1 MFEIGDV
8 IIYSEHG
15 LCQIDDI
22 CEKTFSDVTKTYY
35 VLHPLS
41 AANLKISTP
50 VDNDSVVMLKTLDK
64 EQSEEVLQLFKEP
77 EIDWNDDTKQRNKEF
92 HGIIK
97 SGDRKEIAKMLNSLM
112 RKERELKSINKKM
125 HDQDSKLLTQ
135 VKNIL
140 FKDIALPLNTSFDAI
155 VKRVDKMIAESL

>member
-1 MFEIGDV
+1 MFDIGEV

-50 VDNDSVVMLKTLDK
+50 VDNDSVLMLKTLDQK
-64 EQSEEVLQLFKEP
+64 EAEELLQSFKEP
-77 EIDWNDDTKQRNKEF
+77 EFDWTEDTRQRNKLF
-92 HGIIK
+92 HEIIK
-97 SGDRKEIAKMLNSLM
+97 SGDRKEIAKMLNTLM
-112 RKERELKSINKKM
+112 RKEQVLKSNSKKM

-140 FKDIALPLNTSFDAI
+140 FKDIALSLNTSFDTI
-155 VKRVDKMIAESL
+155 VKRVDKMVVNSL